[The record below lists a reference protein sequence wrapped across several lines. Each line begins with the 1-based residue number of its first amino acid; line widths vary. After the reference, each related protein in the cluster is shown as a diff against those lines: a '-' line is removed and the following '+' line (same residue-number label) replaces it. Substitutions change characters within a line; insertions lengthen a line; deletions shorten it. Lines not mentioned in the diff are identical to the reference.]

1 MFVVCNILFL
11 LNTDGLLYIE
21 VDFANE
27 QENQVTDEK
36 SKIHGDE
43 DRTDYSFVDF
53 QIKPPAE

>member
-43 DRTDYSFVDF
+43 DRTDYSFVVF